1 MSESVELCER
11 RGDMKKFAVF
21 SGFLGS
27 GKTTLMIALTRYLNA
42 KGIKSAMIS
51 NDLGGP
57 GLADHRYAKLDG
69 CNASELTG
77 TCICYQ
83 TENLVSR
90 LDQLFDVDGCSMVVS
105 DIPGFGIG
113 ALDHVYHK
121 LQREYPGRFALG
133 PFTVLCE
140 PETLQRLSDHWDP
153 DLCYILKMQLMEAD
167 LIILNK
173 CDLLSESQQEEGIR
187 QLRQMNPQA
196 RVISVSAVTGEGL
209 DTLSQAL
216 LSGEASLRT
225 PDLGYGGSAFSSAM
239 GRICEYNIQYHAL
252 VCCNDFNGTAYLRDL
267 AEGFRRDLKKVHA
280 EIPHMKLLAWTPQGD
295 YGKVDLL
302 GVSRPVMTAKALK
315 GPCTELAVILNASV
329 FCDAKKMDCI
339 SENVVDQV
347 SSAYELTVT
356 VFRKEC
362 FSVMGES

>member
-1 MSESVELCER
+1 
-11 RGDMKKFAVF
+11 MKKFAVF

-27 GKTTLMIALTRYLNA
+27 GKTTLMIAMMRHLNA
-42 KGIKSAMIS
+42 QRIKSAMIS

-90 LDQLFDVDGCSMVVS
+90 LDQLFDVDGCSLVIS

-121 LQREYPGRFALG
+121 LWKEYPNRFELG

-140 PETLQRLSDHWDP
+140 PETLQRLSAHKDP

-167 LIILNK
+167 LIVLNK
-173 CDLLSESQQEEGIR
+173 CDLLSQSQQEKGIR
-187 QLRQMNPQA
+187 QLQSFNSQA
-196 RVISVSAVTGEGL
+196 QVLPVSALTGEGVDSL
-209 DTLSQAL
+209 VQAL
-216 LSGEASLRT
+216 ISGTASLRN
-225 PDLGYGGSAFSSAM
+225 PDLGYGSCTFSSAM
-239 GRICEYNIQYHAL
+239 GRISEYNIQYHAV
-252 VCCNDFNGTAYLRDL
+252 VCCRDFNGTAYLRDL
-267 AEGFRRDLKKVHA
+267 AEAFRKGLQKVNA

-295 YGKVDLL
+295 YSKIDLL
-302 GVSRPVMTAKALK
+302 GVSRPIVTAKELK
-315 GPCTELAVILNASV
+315 ATCTELAVILNASV
-329 FCDAKKMDCI
+329 FCSTCEMDRI
-339 SENVVDQV
+339 SESVVEQI
-347 SSAYELTVT
+347 SADYNLTIT